1 MSGNGDVRAGPLKA
15 LFQPLQIGPMRVANR
30 IVMAPMERNFA
41 NPDGSVSERTIAH
54 YRLRAE
60 GGAGWIDVESTFVHP
75 AGRGRT
81 HQLGIH
87 HDGAIEGFRALA
99 EAVHDAGA
107 KIGIELHHAGRN
119 TSSLITGTRPV
130 APSPVPCIEAGGEIP
145 HELSGDEID
154 QVVQYYADAAGRA
167 AAAGFDAV
175 ELHSAHGYL
184 PLAFLSP
191 LTNQRSDD
199 YGGTPERRAF
209 FAQRAIGAMKSAV
222 PAGVAVGCRFSAE
235 EHLVGGLQLDD
246 TIEYARA
253 LERAG
258 VDYLSVSTGVYASF
272 VRIIPPMDFAP
283 GWLLSTAAAVKRAVS
298 VPVIGVSRVVD
309 PLMADAAV
317 SRGDVDLVALG
328 RALLT
333 DPEWPSKARDG
344 RLDEIV
350 WCIGCNQGCEA
361 RISSQR
367 DVTCLVNPAVGRE
380 PGFRIVKAAAAKN
393 VVVVGGGPAGMEAA
407 RTGAERGHAVRLF
420 ERSMHLGGALALAAE
435 LPERPGWRTFIQQ
448 SERRLRA
455 AGVDIRLG
463 EEVGGD
469 ELAAEG
475 ADAVVLATGARFVLP
490 GNAPSS
496 PSVVALTPPGLM
508 LGDKLPQGHVLVCGA
523 GAIGLGV
530 AAWLAAGNV
539 RVTVVSAEPEII
551 DPPGQGGLVPRLL
564 ASGQV
569 VLAPDRQVAG
579 FDGDTAVLALAGSI
593 GPLFAARV
601 ERVAAVVWTNE
612 RQSRTE
618 LRCEDAAAGEVY
630 EIGDR
635 RVARDALEAVYEGA
649 FTGRLI

>member
-1 MSGNGDVRAGPLKA
+1 MVTATCAQARLKA

-54 YRLRAE
+54 YRARAE
-60 GGAGWIDVESTFVHP
+60 GGVGWIDVESTFVHP

-99 EAVHDAGA
+99 GAVHDAGA

-119 TSSLITGTRPV
+119 TSSLITGTQPV
-130 APSPVPCIEAGGEIP
+130 APSPVPCVEAGGEIP

-154 QVVQYYADAAGRA
+154 QVVQCYADAARRA
-167 AAAGFDAV
+167 AEAGFDAV

-209 FAQRAIGAMKSAV
+209 FAQRVVGAMRSVV
-222 PAGVAVGCRFSAE
+222 PAGVAVGCRFSAQ
-235 EHLVGGLQLDD
+235 EHLAGGLQLDD

-333 DPEWPSKARDG
+333 DPEWPNKARDG

-361 RISSQR
+361 RIRTSAMSR
-367 DVTCLVNPAVGRE
+367 AWSIRRSAVS
-380 PGFRIVKAAAAKN
+380 PGFASSRRQRQK
-393 VVVVGGGPAGMEAA
+393 
-407 RTGAERGHAVRLF
+407 TWWSWAED
-420 ERSMHLGGALALAAE
+420 
-435 LPERPGWRTFIQQ
+435 RPGWRRPERARSGVTQCAY
-448 SERRLRA
+448 SNGRCTWAALWPWPPSCPSAPVGALSSSSRNAGCAPPGSTSGSVRRL
-455 AGVDIRLG
+455 GV
-463 EEVGGD
+463 
-469 ELAAEG
+469 
-475 ADAVVLATGARFVLP
+475 T
-490 GNAPSS
+490 S
-496 PSVVALTPPGLM
+496 
-508 LGDKLPQGHVLVCGA
+508 
-523 GAIGLGV
+523 
-530 AAWLAAGNV
+530 
-539 RVTVVSAEPEII
+539 
-551 DPPGQGGLVPRLL
+551 
-564 ASGQV
+564 
-569 VLAPDRQVAG
+569 
-579 FDGDTAVLALAGSI
+579 
-593 GPLFAARV
+593 
-601 ERVAAVVWTNE
+601 
-612 RQSRTE
+612 
-618 LRCEDAAAGEVY
+618 
-630 EIGDR
+630 
-635 RVARDALEAVYEGA
+635 
-649 FTGRLI
+649 